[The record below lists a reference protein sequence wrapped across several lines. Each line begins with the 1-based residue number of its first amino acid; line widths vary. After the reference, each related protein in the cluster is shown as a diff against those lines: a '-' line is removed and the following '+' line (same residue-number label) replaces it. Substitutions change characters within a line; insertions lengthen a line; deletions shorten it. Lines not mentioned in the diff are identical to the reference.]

1 MNDNTVSIDWN
12 ASDGFYMHLKELW
25 TAEFDARKRV
35 NEVSLVKEQAKA
47 LEDWYEAVDT
57 MSCRIEPYVN
67 EFIDD
72 LSDEKA
78 KEYKK
83 LSVYFTTISNL
94 TGGMN
99 FMQIEDPEVL
109 YEIKDC
115 IREYS
120 RACFFYM
127 AKLGMLLK
135 SKAKANINEAWG

>member
-25 TAEFDARKRV
+25 SAEFDARKRV
-35 NEVSLVKEQAKA
+35 NEVALAREQAKA
-47 LEDWYEAVDT
+47 LEDWFEAVDT
-57 MSCRIEPYVN
+57 MACRIDPYVN

-72 LSDEKA
+72 LSAEKA

-83 LSVYFTTISNL
+83 LSSYYDTINQL
-94 TGGMN
+94 TDGMN
-99 FMQIEDPEVL
+99 FMNIEDPEVL
-109 YEIKDC
+109 YKIKDC

-135 SKAKANINEAWG
+135 SKPKTNINEAWG